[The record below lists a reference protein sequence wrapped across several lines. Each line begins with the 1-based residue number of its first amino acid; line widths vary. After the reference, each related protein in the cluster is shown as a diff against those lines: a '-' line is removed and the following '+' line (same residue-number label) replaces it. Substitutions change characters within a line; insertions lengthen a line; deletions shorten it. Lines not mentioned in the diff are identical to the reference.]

1 MNHGNGKIWTA
12 MWPHN
17 VVIATPD
24 YIEADGSVGMKWPWW
39 RGIKGKLKISGRR
52 LDGKAPPLTA
62 FLPDYGRSGF
72 QPSGISFPTEG
83 CWEVT
88 GALGGAKLTFV
99 TLILKAARYWASGR
113 GRLDRRDLGFRA
125 GACRAAG
132 ASPLAEPPGPLREPH
147 EDDSPDPHGIDLPP
161 ACAPANAPH
170 PFGGC
175 PAEAGDPR

>member
-1 MNHGNGKIWTA
+1 VLLLATPALILAGCFGGSDARPVVEKTTPAPALAASVPRPTGTCPLTLPNGNTPPGGKAAGMNHGNGKIWTA

-99 TLILKAARYWASGR
+99 TLILKASRYW
-113 GRLDRRDLGFRA
+113 
-125 GACRAAG
+125 
-132 ASPLAEPPGPLREPH
+132 PLAE
-147 EDDSPDPHGIDLPP
+147 
-161 ACAPANAPH
+161 
-170 PFGGC
+170 GG
-175 PAEAGDPR
+175 